1 MNRRYLLAAALGLAW
16 VGTSAQAADPLPDS
30 LSLGGVTLY
39 GTVDIGYAYQ
49 THGVPSNGQFP
60 GGLEYQAF
68 TTTRNFAGSVSTFAS
83 SGLEQ
88 SKIGVRV
95 LEPIG
100 NDFSLVA
107 RVETGINPLSGQL
120 TDACAS
126 IASNSG
132 VKQGQQTANADSS
145 RCGQFFNAQAFG
157 GMSNPT
163 FGQLTIGRHNSLM
176 LDALLVYDPQSLSY
190 AFSYFGYSGTVGGAG
205 STEAARWD
213 NSGRYWWQNP
223 NFHVGI
229 MYSNGGADTGIIGK
243 SYAGQLGITFA
254 GFSADAVYENEKG
267 AVNLRSSFD
276 NGADPL
282 PSPGLAA
289 YVSDDTSYSLMA
301 KYTFDLGSEAQKD
314 KLTLYAGYSHIEK
327 AHADYTSGDAQGSYP
342 IDVGININSSAIY
355 NVEWAGVR
363 YAFASGL
370 NLVASFIHIDQNSWT
385 IGLGTTGTEGVGCS
399 AAGLLCAGDF
409 WESAFVVDYLFNK
422 HYDVYAGVNYSEVT
436 DGLANGF
443 PGTTVGTSGSQN
455 QTTFMV
461 GGRVRF

>member
-132 VKQGQQTANADSS
+132 VKQGQQTTNADSS

-223 NFHVGI
+223 NVHVGI